1 MADKTERIP
10 LISRFLHD
18 MKAALLLWPYFRDL
32 KPLLFLSVLLGLIS
46 SAIESVAVGLI
57 MLFLVKTVRS
67 DVAMP
72 DNPVIASLLSFVERV
87 TGNDLIWIWG
97 LIIGIILL
105 KSVIIGSYH
114 YLAAY
119 LMNHIH
125 HKLSEALFY
134 KYMMLNYRD
143 MARMDY
149 GAMAHTLQIESW
161 YAVEV
166 VKALSGILISL
177 CATFVYIGV
186 IFFLFSA
193 ELALMGIALA
203 VVMKPVLSLLKQPLR
218 EKGVEATRVHEELSS
233 RMLTRMQ
240 GLKTIRAHGL
250 EDREKKTFS
259 ALSKN
264 VAKVFT
270 RISVV
275 DLYLRPA
282 NDICIILCIAAL
294 IWYSSY
300 IGNPVTITATV
311 IALLYKLRPYILGIE
326 SALTVIIRSQG
337 PLKAILKQ
345 LSIPG
350 LRPDPED
357 AVPPPQNWK
366 TLRFDR
372 VSFGYDENA
381 LILKDL
387 SFVLNRNETVV
398 IRGVSGAGKSTLINL
413 ILKLVDPASGTIT
426 IDERPFDKIARIPW
440 LSRLAA
446 AGQDFDLLDGTLRE
460 NLTFGRNISD
470 EMIFEALRI
479 AEIYEFVEN
488 LPEGLDTK
496 IGDRGLRLSG
506 GQRQRIILA
515 RALSGH
521 PQLLIM
527 DEATSAVSFD
537 VEAKIH
543 RNIRTYCPDMT
554 IILITHRPLADD
566 FGIEEIWVNNSPP
579 LSAKQAAVS

>member
-1 MADKTERIP
+1 
-10 LISRFLHD
+10 
-18 MKAALLLWPYFRDL
+18 
-32 KPLLFLSVLLGLIS
+32 
-46 SAIESVAVGLI
+46 
-57 MLFLVKTVRS
+57 
-67 DVAMP
+67 
-72 DNPVIASLLSFVERV
+72 
-87 TGNDLIWIWG
+87 
-97 LIIGIILL
+97 
-105 KSVIIGSYH
+105 
-114 YLAAY
+114 
-119 LMNHIH
+119 
-125 HKLSEALFY
+125 
-134 KYMMLNYRD
+134 
-143 MARMDY
+143 
-149 GAMAHTLQIESW
+149 
-161 YAVEV
+161 
-166 VKALSGILISL
+166 
-177 CATFVYIGV
+177 
-186 IFFLFSA
+186 
-193 ELALMGIALA
+193 
-203 VVMKPVLSLLKQPLR
+203 LKQPLR

-259 ALSKN
+259 DLSKN

-326 SALTVIIRSQG
+326 GALTVIIRSQG

-350 LRPDPED
+350 LRLDPED
-357 AVPPPQNWK
+357 AVPPPQNWQ

-413 ILKLVDPASGTIT
+413 ILKLVDPVSGTIT
-426 IDERPFDKIARIPW
+426 IDEQPFDKIARIPW

-470 EMIFEALRI
+470 EKIFEALKI
-479 AEIYEFVEN
+479 AEIHEFVQS
-488 LPEGLDTK
+488 LPEGLGTK
-496 IGDRGLRLSG
+496 IGDRGFRLSG

-527 DEATSAVSFD
+527 DEATSAVSLD

-543 RNIRTYCPDMT
+543 RNIRTYYPDMT
-554 IILITHRPLADD
+554 IILITHRTLGDD
-566 FGIEEIWVNNSPP
+566 FATQEIWVNNSPVV
-579 LSAKQAAVS
+579 SAKQAAVS